1 MISGSLGRHLRP
13 IAIAVL
19 FGMTGAAVAA
29 SKPTVPPTNAELGF
43 VDGGRT
49 EVLERCKRLGIQPMV
64 RPTFP
69 GTDPEA
75 AVRIQSIAASFLREA
90 GFEVVPDASYVAAY
104 DKFNHAIGGIYNP
117 GTGAPRP
124 GALSG
129 VTQNALRE
137 FFDHDQLDCVATL
150 QVFESKLNVVG
161 RLVLWNG
168 ATERVN
174 GQLPAGVSDFVFGA
188 GDMRGTLPGISVQ
201 LQILDRANK
210 ALFTH
215 SGGIQLAAY
224 HDPHRGSGTATFLNV
239 PLSKLLQD
247 DKRIER
253 ALRYATVP
261 LRFTTDEIAA
271 GANDPSIATSLVKL
285 EDLPPVPA
293 GVVAGEETALKVPR
307 DQILANVH
315 RVVLG
320 PLFPAEFKVSPEM
333 AARYRAQ
340 VHEEL
345 KRLDWEVIDADDL
358 NIIAAESF
366 QRIGGYYD
374 PLTGVQDPAKVA
386 EMMRLIF
393 RGLALTPAPDALL
406 TIALA
411 KTWAPHK
418 FGVAEWYGA
427 EQDAQSLG
435 PVNRGPKLFG
445 GSTDPNAGEGSLT
458 ASAVRVVLRDST
470 NATLYDG
477 VGGVELLQQLSVTPT
492 RTDFRTTT
500 YPQKLTDRA
509 PQELFQDQTREQH
522 AIHFALRELVL
533 TPAEI
538 AAENQPEK
546 PKAH

>member
-1 MISGSLGRHLRP
+1 MAIVVLLGT
-13 IAIAVL
+13 
-19 FGMTGAAVAA
+19 TGAAVAG
-29 SKPTVPPTNAELGF
+29 SKPVAPPTDTELGF
-43 VDGGRT
+43 VDGGRAAI
-49 EVLERCKRLGIQPMV
+49 LERCKRLGIQPMI
-64 RPTFP
+64 RPAFP

-75 AVRIQSIAASFLREA
+75 AARIQSIAASFLGEA
-90 GFEVVPDASYVAAY
+90 GFEVVPDASYVAAF
-104 DKFNHAIGGIYNP
+104 DKFNRAIGGIYNR

-124 GALSG
+124 GALAG
-129 VTQNALRE
+129 VTQSALRE
-137 FFDHDQLDCVATL
+137 YFDQDHLDCVASL

-174 GQLPAGVSDFVFGA
+174 GQLPAGVSDFMFGA
-188 GDMRGTLPGISVQ
+188 GDMRGTLPGLSVQ

-210 ALFTH
+210 ALFTR

-239 PLSKLLQD
+239 PLAKLLQD

-261 LRFTTDEIAA
+261 LRYTADEIAA
-271 GANDPSIATSLVKL
+271 GANDPSIATALVKL

-307 DQILANVH
+307 DQLLANVH

-320 PLFPAEFKVSPEM
+320 PLFATEFKVSPEI

-358 NIIAAESF
+358 NTIAAESL

-374 PLTGVQDPAKVA
+374 PLTGAQDPAKVA

-406 TIALA
+406 TIALS
-411 KTWAPHK
+411 KTWAPQK

-427 EQDAQSLG
+427 EQDAQTLG

-445 GSTDPNAGEGSLT
+445 GSTNPNMGEGSVT
-458 ASAVRVVLRDST
+458 ASAVRVMLRDSS

-477 VGGVELLQQLSVTPT
+477 VGGLELLQQLSVKPVTT
-492 RTDFRTTT
+492 GFRTTSFQQT
-500 YPQKLTDRA
+500 LTDRA
-509 PQELFQDQTREQH
+509 PQELFQDQTRERH
-522 AIHFALRELVL
+522 AIHFALRELVMS
-533 TPAEI
+533 PAEI